1 MFQGA
6 WFEGGALWDTAS
18 GMPSDFLWW
27 CLSSL
32 AQPRTSVL
40 ASATRRNEV
49 PPGPPPCILA
59 TLMSGWPGPP
69 APPGPSPAPGPLE
82 QRLPPELAV
91 RTTGNSA
98 GWPWCHKAG
107 GTHSLAPGSSTGRGA
122 HPVGRLEKTHK
133 MLTRIS
139 RGAGVGRGQGWGLAG
154 VDPLAATAYSSVHKE
169 DPCACVARPPW
180 PKGSESPSHVAP
192 PPPSLQAGVNLPAP
206 RDWGAVPP
214 LSSLGTRAQPLPPI
228 LRHLRDAEAPGA
240 ALCRGR
246 GGCATPLS
254 LPSREET
261 PEHPCRCRGQPSA
274 RPGEALPGE
283 LAWADTQ
290 STAASIRPA
299 EAVTGSAVSPPKYV
313 HVLAPVPLENVPL
326 SRKRVLADA
335 AMVKALRWDHSD

>member
-40 ASATRRNEV
+40 AAATRRNEV

-107 GTHSLAPGSSTGRGA
+107 GTHSLAPGSSTGHGA
-122 HPVGRLEKTHK
+122 HPVGRSEKTHK

-192 PPPSLQAGVNLPAP
+192 PPPQPPGRGQSASAP
-206 RDWGAVPP
+206 RLGRRPP
-214 LSSLGTRAQPLPPI
+214 TLLPGDPGSAPSPHSAALTGRRGTRGSSVPGPWRVRHPTVPALKGGDPRAPLQVQ
-228 LRHLRDAEAPGA
+228 GA
-240 ALCRGR
+240 AVGSAR
-246 GGCATPLS
+246 GGSSWRAGL
-254 LPSREET
+254 
-261 PEHPCRCRGQPSA
+261 G
-274 RPGEALPGE
+274 
-283 LAWADTQ
+283 
-290 STAASIRPA
+290 
-299 EAVTGSAVSPPKYV
+299 
-313 HVLAPVPLENVPL
+313 
-326 SRKRVLADA
+326 
-335 AMVKALRWDHSD
+335 